1 VGYNLKLSVTTKV
14 EQKDLYF
21 SQTVLITHNDRPRGF
36 SNGDLIWLNCNGKSR
51 LVRLGSKSC
60 PPKSIAIWDQLRNEF
75 GLTENGEASFSISK
89 ANLEDYPEWVSHLP
103 DSHERFR
110 ILMVTK
116 AAQSAKSASELSE
129 EMNRLTKVL
138 VEEVR
143 LERAAATKERF
154 AAQVERQQASKARK
168 WNVAYGIGFGFLAY
182 LAGYVLEGVLDQ
194 TSVKSWVVSQIFS

>member
-1 VGYNLKLSVTTKV
+1 MSL
-14 EQKDLYF
+14 Q
-21 SQTVLITHNDRPRGF
+21 
-36 SNGDLIWLNCNGKSR
+36 
-51 LVRLGSKSC
+51 
-60 PPKSIAIWDQLRNEF
+60 
-75 GLTENGEASFSISK
+75 
-89 ANLEDYPEWVSHLP
+89 
-103 DSHERFR
+103 ERHRR
-110 ILMVTK
+110 I
-116 AAQSAKSASELSE
+116 
-129 EMNRLTKVL
+129 L